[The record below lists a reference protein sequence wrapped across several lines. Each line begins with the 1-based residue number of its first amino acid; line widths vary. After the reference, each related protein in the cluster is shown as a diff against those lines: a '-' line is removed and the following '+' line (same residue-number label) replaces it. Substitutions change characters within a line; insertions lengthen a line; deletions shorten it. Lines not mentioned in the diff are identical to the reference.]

1 MTTPDALDAQTTTPD
16 DVDSIWRGRLGRTS
30 LGLFSL
36 AFLVA
41 FESLAVVS
49 VMPEVA
55 RALDGLA
62 LYAVAFAAPVA
73 VSIFS
78 RTASASWIGRAGPA
92 PALGWGVTLFAV
104 GLVVCGTATSM
115 SGFLV
120 GRAVQGLGAG
130 PIGVALWVVVAR
142 AYPDHLRPRALAVM
156 TSAWT
161 VPAIVGPVVA
171 GGLTH
176 AFGWRVVF
184 LLGPVLAAAS
194 LAVAWSAVR
203 SLAAAPAGA
212 GDDRARHDV
221 GRGDGAVGGLAA
233 AAVAAA
239 AVLLVSVAGQRTLPA
254 WPVWLVL
261 GLVALGLSVRR
272 LVPPRTW
279 TGGRGLPSLIG
290 SRAFLMAAYFAAE
303 VYVPLVLVDQR
314 GLSVGLAGAA
324 ISGTAFTWYAGA
336 AFVSRPERL
345 PALVGTPRRRAALG
359 AGAILLGLLAVPLS
373 LVADVPVV
381 VVATVWVV
389 GGFGMGVLSS
399 TSVTEVLRRSRPG
412 EEADHSASLQTSDS
426 VAESVALAL
435 GATVFAA
442 AVGHGL
448 GVGVLAALA
457 VPAGCVVAGLLV
469 LGRGYER

>member
-1 MTTPDALDAQTTTPD
+1 MTTPHALDAPTTSPGD
-16 DVDSIWRGRLGRTS
+16 GDSIWRGRLGRTS

-78 RTASASWIGRAGPA
+78 RTASASWIERAGPA
-92 PALGWGVTLFAV
+92 PALGWGVAVFAA

-115 SGFLV
+115 SGFLL

-130 PIGVALWVVVAR
+130 PIGVALWVVVAQ
-142 AYPDHLRPRALAVM
+142 AYPDRLRPRALAVM

-194 LAVAWSAVR
+194 LAVAWPAVR
-203 SLAAAPAGA
+203 SLTGSPSTEAGPPRGQAA
-212 GDDRARHDV
+212 
-221 GRGDGAVGGLAA
+221 GGLAA

-239 AVLLVSVAGQRTLPA
+239 AVLLVSVAGQRRMPA
-254 WPVWLVL
+254 WPGWLVL
-261 GLVALGLSVRR
+261 GLVGLALSVRR

-279 TGGRGLPSLIG
+279 SGGRGLPSLIG
-290 SRAFLMAAYFAAE
+290 SRAFLMASYFAAE

-345 PALVGTPRRRAALG
+345 PAPVGTPRRRALLG
-359 AGAILLGLLAVPLS
+359 AGAILVGLLAVPLS

-381 VVATVWVV
+381 AVATVWVV

-399 TSVTEVLRRSRPG
+399 TSVTEVLRRSGPG
-412 EEADHSASLQTSDS
+412 EEAGHSAALQTSDS

-435 GATVFAA
+435 GGTVFAA
-442 AVGHGL
+442 AVVHGL
-448 GVGVLAALA
+448 GVAVLAASA
-457 VPAGCVVAGLLV
+457 VPAACVVAGLLV

>member
-1 MTTPDALDAQTTTPD
+1 MTTPDALDAQTTRPGD
-16 DVDSIWRGRLGRTS
+16 GDGDSIWRGRLGRTS

-78 RTASASWIGRAGPA
+78 RTASASWIERAGPA
-92 PALGWGVTLFAV
+92 PALGWGAAVFAA

-115 SGFLV
+115 SGFLL

-130 PIGVALWVVVAR
+130 PIGVALWVVVAQ
-142 AYPDHLRPRALAVM
+142 AYPDRLRPRALAVM

-194 LAVAWSAVR
+194 LAVAWPAIR
-203 SLAAAPAGA
+203 SLPGSESAAA
-212 GDDRARHDV
+212 
-221 GRGDGAVGGLAA
+221 GRVGGRSLGGLVA

-254 WPVWLVL
+254 WPGWLVL
-261 GLVALGLSVRR
+261 GLVGLALSVRR

-279 TGGRGLPSLIG
+279 SGGRGLPSLIG
-290 SRAFLMAAYFAAE
+290 SRAFLMASYFAAE

-345 PALVGTPRRRAALG
+345 PAPVGTPRRRALMG
-359 AGAILLGLLAVPLS
+359 AGAILVGLLAVPLS

-381 VVATVWVV
+381 AVATVWVV

-399 TSVTEVLRRSRPG
+399 TSVTEVLRRSGPG
-412 EEADHSASLQTSDS
+412 EEAGHSAALQTSDS

-435 GATVFAA
+435 GGTVFAA
-442 AVGHGL
+442 AVVHGL
-448 GVGVLAALA
+448 GVGVLAASA
-457 VPAGCVVAGLLV
+457 VPAACVVAGLLV

>member
-1 MTTPDALDAQTTTPD
+1 MTTPHALDAPTTSPGD
-16 DVDSIWRGRLGRTS
+16 GDGDGDGDSIWRGRLGRTS

-78 RTASASWIGRAGPA
+78 RTASASWIERAGPA
-92 PALGWGVTLFAV
+92 PALGWGVAVFAA

-115 SGFLV
+115 SGFLL

-130 PIGVALWVVVAR
+130 PIGVALWVVVAQ
-142 AYPDHLRPRALAVM
+142 AYPDRLRPRALAVM

-194 LAVAWSAVR
+194 LAVAWPAVR
-203 SLAAAPAGA
+203 SLTGSPSTEAGPPRGQAA
-212 GDDRARHDV
+212 
-221 GRGDGAVGGLAA
+221 GGLAA

-254 WPVWLVL
+254 WPAWLVL
-261 GLVALGLSVRR
+261 GLVGLALSVRR
-272 LVPPRTW
+272 LVPRRTW
-279 TGGRGLPSLIG
+279 SGGRGLPSLIG
-290 SRAFLMAAYFAAE
+290 SRAFFMASYFAAE

-345 PALVGTPRRRAALG
+345 PAPIGTPRRRALLG

-373 LVADVPVV
+373 LAAAVPVV

-399 TSVTEVLRRSRPG
+399 TSVTEVLRRSGPG
-412 EEADHSASLQTSDS
+412 QEAGHSAALQTSDS

-435 GATVFAA
+435 GGTVFAA
-442 AVGHGL
+442 AVVHGL
-448 GVGVLAALA
+448 GVGVLAAFA
-457 VPAGCVVAGLLV
+457 VPTACVVAGLLV

>member
-1 MTTPDALDAQTTTPD
+1 MTTPDALDAQTTSPD
-16 DVDSIWRGRLGRTS
+16 DGDADSIWRGRLGRTS

-78 RTASASWIGRAGPA
+78 RTASASWIERAGPA
-92 PALGWGVTLFAV
+92 PALGWGVTVFAA

-115 SGFLV
+115 SAFLL

-130 PIGVALWVVVAR
+130 PIGVALWVVVAQ
-142 AYPDHLRPRALAVM
+142 AYPDRLRPRALAVM

-176 AFGWRVVF
+176 ALGWRVVF
-184 LLGPVLAAAS
+184 LLGPVLAAGS
-194 LAVAWSAVR
+194 LAVAWPAIR
-203 SLAAAPAGA
+203 SLPGSPSAAAGPS
-212 GDDRARHDV
+212 RAQV
-221 GRGDGAVGGLAA
+221 PGGLAA
-233 AAVAAA
+233 AAVGAA

-254 WPVWLVL
+254 WPAWLVL
-261 GLVALGLSVRR
+261 GLVGLALSVRR

-279 TGGRGLPSLIG
+279 SGGRGLPSLIG
-290 SRAFLMAAYFAAE
+290 SRAFLMASYFAAE

-324 ISGTAFTWYAGA
+324 ISGTALTWYAGA
-336 AFVSRPERL
+336 VFVSRPERL
-345 PALVGTPRRRAALG
+345 PAPVGTPRRRALLG
-359 AGAILLGLLAVPLS
+359 AGAILVGLLAVPLS

-381 VVATVWVV
+381 AVATVWVV

-399 TSVTEVLRRSRPG
+399 TSVTEVLRRSGPG
-412 EEADHSASLQTSDS
+412 EEAGHSAALQTSDS

-435 GATVFAA
+435 GGTMFAA
-442 AVGHGL
+442 AVVHGL
-448 GVGVLAALA
+448 GVGVLAAFA
-457 VPAGCVVAGLLV
+457 VPAACVVAGLLV

>member
-1 MTTPDALDAQTTTPD
+1 MTTPDALDAQTASPGD
-16 DVDSIWRGRLGRTS
+16 GDAHSIWRGRLGRTS

-78 RTASASWIGRAGPA
+78 RTASASWIERAGPA
-92 PALGWGVTLFAV
+92 PALGCGVAVFAA

-115 SGFLV
+115 PGFLL

-130 PIGVALWVVVAR
+130 PIGVALWVVVAQ
-142 AYPDHLRPRALAVM
+142 AYPDRLRPRALAVM

-176 AFGWRVVF
+176 AFGWRAVF
-184 LLGPVLAAAS
+184 LLGPALAAAS
-194 LAVAWSAVR
+194 LTVAWPAIR
-203 SLAAAPAGA
+203 SLTGSPSAAAGPSGGQAL
-212 GDDRARHDV
+212 
-221 GRGDGAVGGLAA
+221 GGLAA
-233 AAVAAA
+233 AALAAV

-254 WPVWLVL
+254 WPAWLVL
-261 GLVALGLSVRR
+261 GLVGLALSVRR

-279 TGGRGLPSLIG
+279 SGGRGLPSLIG
-290 SRAFLMAAYFAAE
+290 SRALLMASFFAAE

-324 ISGTAFTWYAGA
+324 ISGTAFTWFAGA
-336 AFVSRPERL
+336 TLVSRPERL
-345 PALVGTPRRRAALG
+345 PAPVGTPRPRALLG
-359 AGAILLGLLAVPLS
+359 AGAILVGLLAVPLS
-373 LVADVPVV
+373 LVAEVPVV
-381 VVATVWVV
+381 AVATVWVV

-399 TSVTEVLRRSRPG
+399 TSVTEVLRRSGPG
-412 EEADHSASLQTSDS
+412 EEAGHSAALQTSDS

-435 GATVFAA
+435 GGTVFAA
-442 AVGHGL
+442 AVVHGL
-448 GVGVLAALA
+448 DVGVLAASA
-457 VPAGCVVAGLLV
+457 VPAACVVAGLLV

>member
-1 MTTPDALDAQTTTPD
+1 MTTPHALDARTTSPGD
-16 DVDSIWRGRLGRTS
+16 GDGDSIWRGRLGRTS

-78 RTASASWIGRAGPA
+78 RTASASWIERAGPA
-92 PALGWGVTLFAV
+92 PALGWGVAVFAA

-115 SGFLV
+115 SGFLL

-130 PIGVALWVVVAR
+130 PIGVARWVVVAQ
-142 AYPDHLRPRALAVM
+142 AYPDRLRPRALAVM

-194 LAVAWSAVR
+194 LAVAWPAAR
-203 SLAAAPAGA
+203 SLPGSPSTAAGPP
-212 GDDRARHDV
+212 
-221 GRGDGAVGGLAA
+221 RGQAVSGLAA

-254 WPVWLVL
+254 WPAWLLL
-261 GLVALGLSVRR
+261 GLVGLALSVRR
-272 LVPPRTW
+272 LVPPGTW
-279 TGGRGLPSLIG
+279 SGGRGLPSLIG
-290 SRAFLMAAYFAAE
+290 SRAFLMASYVAAE

-345 PALVGTPRRRAALG
+345 PAPIGTPRRRALLG
-359 AGAILLGLLAVPLS
+359 AGAIVLGLLAVPLS
-373 LVADVPVV
+373 LVAAVPGVA
-381 VVATVWVV
+381 VATVWVV

-399 TSVTEVLRRSRPG
+399 TSVTEVLRRSRSG
-412 EEADHSASLQTSDS
+412 REAGHSAALQTSDS

-435 GATVFAA
+435 GGTVFAA
-442 AVGHGL
+442 AVVHGL
-448 GVGVLAALA
+448 GVGVLAAFA
-457 VPAGCVVAGLLV
+457 VPTACVVAGLLV